1 MTDLLS
7 LSCLGPIKISLAN
20 APLAKLNS
28 EKLSAL
34 LFYLAMRAGH
44 RLRREYLAEL
54 LWPDLPIEAARS
66 NLRHAYFRLRQIL
79 NDDENVPPLLL
90 SSRDW
95 LSFNPDS
102 AYRLDARELNSS
114 SSDCPAGPHSARCK
128 PCTAQLENIAGLYRG
143 EFMADLSL
151 PNCDEFN
158 DWVQT
163 ERESLRRRALA
174 LLERLSICHE
184 HNNGHGKAMPYAQR
198 YLELEPWNE
207 EGHRRVMRLYALSD
221 QASAAL
227 SQYESCC
234 RLLKMEL
241 GVLPSSETQKLAENI
256 RNGQV
261 RPTPADQHDGRAQ
274 KRRSSDTVELP
285 VRLPRAALPA
295 ELRQATVLYCELTHT
310 GDEGMDEAMILL
322 QAPQDRC
329 VEIIRQ
335 FSGHLVTTHGG
346 GLLAYFGYPQA
357 HDDSPILAVQAALAA
372 IRESREGIEIRIGVH
387 TGPIITSGDSSL
399 PDVVGKTSRLA
410 IQLRQIAR
418 PGEVALSE
426 KTQQLVAS
434 HFECEIL
441 PGRSFS
447 GKDRTSN
454 IYRVV
459 CKKEKSGLP
468 DEPAEL
474 TPLAGRDSEI
484 AQLLKLWNSAVRGE
498 LHAVLIQGEPG
509 TGKTRLIHTF
519 KYRIRDEAH
528 TVRELHCLKKFS
540 LFPFYPV
547 IAALE
552 SIFHFGPD
560 DTANMKST
568 KLSRFL
574 HTHFPDKAAEYL
586 PFLAKL
592 LSLADYHTDS
602 PIKPLQHKEKLPAI
616 LLALMQAHA
625 AHQPMLLIVEDLQW
639 IDPSTQKLLDQLVK
653 NKQSPRMLILLTARS
668 EYPVTGE
675 ESLYEKLVLNIPLK
689 RSDIEEISAPV

>member
-128 PCTAQLENIAGLYRG
+128 PCITQLENMAGLYRG

-184 HNNGHGKAMPYAQR
+184 HNNGHGKAMPFAQR

-241 GVLPSSETQKLAENI
+241 GVLPSSETQKLAESI

-261 RPTPADQHDGRAQ
+261 RPAPPDQHDGRTH
-274 KRRSSDTVELP
+274 KRRASDSVELP

-310 GDEGMDEAMILL
+310 GDEGIDEAMILL

-426 KTQQLVAS
+426 KTQQLVAG
-434 HFECEIL
+434 HFECELL
-441 PGRSFS
+441 PGRSFA
-447 GKDRTSN
+447 GKDRISR

-459 CKKEKSGLP
+459 CKKEKHAVP
-468 DEPAEL
+468 DEPARL
-474 TPLAGRDSEI
+474 TSLAGRDSEI
-484 AQLLKLWNSAVRGE
+484 TQLLELWNSAARGE
-498 LHAVLIQGEPG
+498 LHTVLIQGEPG
-509 TGKTRLIHTF
+509 IGKTRLIHMF
-519 KYRIRDEAH
+519 KHRLRDESH
-528 TVRELHCLKKFS
+528 TIRELRCIQKFHR
-540 LFPFYPV
+540 FPFYPV

-574 HTHFPDKAAEYL
+574 HTHFPDKAAEYF
-586 PFLAKL
+586 PFLAQL
-592 LSLADYHTDS
+592 LSITVNPDDLPLA
-602 PIKPLQHKEKLPAI
+602 PRQHKEKLPTI
-616 LLALMQAHA
+616 LHELLQAHA
-625 AHQPMLLIVEDLQW
+625 AHKPMLLIVEDLQW
-639 IDPSTQKLLDQLVK
+639 IDPSTQELLDQLVEK
-653 NKQSPRMLILLTARS
+653 NPSPRILVLLTARP
-668 EYPVTGE
+668 EYQVNWK
-675 ESLYEKLVLNIPLK
+675 ESLYMKLVLMPLN
-689 RSDIEEISAPV
+689 RRDVEEVAVSPV

>member
-1 MTDLLS
+1 MTNLLA

-102 AYRLDARELNSS
+102 AYRLDAQELNSS

-128 PCTAQLENIAGLYRG
+128 PCIARLENMAELYRG
-143 EFMADLSL
+143 EFMSDLSL

-234 RLLKMEL
+234 RLLKVEL
-241 GVLPSSETQKLAENI
+241 GVLPSIETQKLAESI

-261 RPTPADQHDGRAQ
+261 RPAPADQLDGRTQ
-274 KRRSSDTVELP
+274 KRRASDSV

-310 GDEGMDEAMILL
+310 GDEGIDEAMILL

-357 HDDSPILAVQAALAA
+357 LDDSPVQAVQAALAA
-372 IRESREGIEIRIGVH
+372 IRESRAGIEIRVGVH

-418 PGEVALSE
+418 PGEVALSD
-426 KTQQLVAS
+426 KTQQLVAG

-447 GKDRTSN
+447 GKDRSSN

-459 CKKEKSGLP
+459 CKKEKSAPLG
-468 DEPAEL
+468 EPARP
-474 TPLAGRDSEI
+474 TQLAGRDREI
-484 AQLLKLWNSAVRGE
+484 SHLIKLWNSAVQGE
-498 LHAVLIQGEPG
+498 FQTVLIQGEPG
-509 TGKTRLIHTF
+509 IGKTSLIHMF
-519 KYRIRDEAH
+519 KHRIRDEAH
-528 TVRELHCLKKFS
+528 TVRELRCLKKS
-540 LFPFYPV
+540 SQLPFYPV

-574 HTHFPDKAAEYL
+574 HTHFPDKAAEHL
-586 PFLAKL
+586 PLLAKL
-592 LSLADYHTDS
+592 LSLTDCHSDS
-602 PIKPLQHKEKLPAI
+602 PLESGQHKEQLLAI
-616 LLALMQAHA
+616 LLGLIQAHA
-625 AHQPMLLIVEDLQW
+625 AHQPLLFIVEDLQW
-639 IDPSTQKLLDQLVK
+639 VDPSTQELLDQLVN
-653 NKQSPRMLILLTARS
+653 NKQSSRILVLMTAIS
-668 EYPVTGE
+668 GYLVSGK
-675 ESLYEKLVLNIPLK
+675 ESLYEKLVLTPPK
-689 RSDIEEISAPV
+689 RSDKEVAATI